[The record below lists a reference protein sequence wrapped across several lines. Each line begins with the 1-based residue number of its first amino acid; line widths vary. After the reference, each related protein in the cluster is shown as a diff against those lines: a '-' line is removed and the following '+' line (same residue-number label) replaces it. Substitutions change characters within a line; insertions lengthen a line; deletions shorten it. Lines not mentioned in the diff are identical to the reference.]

1 MFSGKPVSPT
11 VKTAFVAGSPALESA
26 DCPVGLADRWLVFG
40 ICIFLAAIVWLVFGQ
55 TVHYAFVNYDDD
67 VYVSD
72 NPVVQKGLTWE
83 GFRWALTYG
92 EVGHWHPL
100 TWLSHMLDCQ
110 LFGLNP
116 GDHHLVNVLIHTA
129 TVILLFLVLRRMTGF
144 LWRSAF
150 VAAVFAIHP
159 LRVESVAWVA
169 ERKDVLSGLFFML
182 TMGAYVSY
190 VRHSRSMIR
199 YGAVVVFFALGL
211 LSKNMLVTLPFL
223 LLLLDYWPLN
233 RASDFTPKIWRR
245 LVAEKIPLFVLAVAS
260 CAATFMVPEKV
271 PVVDRLSFTLRMEN
285 AVVSCATYLWQMIHP
300 SGLACFYPNPTALLP
315 AWQVAASL
323 VLLLAVS
330 VAVFAFRQA
339 RPYLAVGW
347 LWYVGMMV
355 PVIGIV
361 QIALYARADR
371 YTYLPQIGVYLL
383 LTWAAADL
391 CAGWRHRR
399 VVLGSV
405 SAIIIVALIF
415 LARAQT
421 SYWRNNE
428 SLWTH
433 TLACTSDNFLAQN
446 GLGNALL
453 LMGRDGEAMVHLQ
466 QALQI
471 RPRYAEAHYNL
482 GNLLHRMGRDDE
494 AMVHFQQALQIRPR
508 YAEAH
513 INLGNALFSMGR
525 LDEAIIHF
533 QQALQINPRSA
544 EVHYNLG
551 SALFLM
557 GRLDEA
563 IIHYQQALQI
573 NPRYAEAHFN
583 LGTALFLMGRLD
595 EAIIHL
601 QQALQINPRNAE
613 AHFNLGKAL
622 LRLGRDDEAMVHFQ
636 QALQLNPRSL
646 KIQND
651 LAWVL
656 ATVSPAALR
665 DGRQAVD
672 LAERANQIA
681 GGEDPIILRTLAA
694 AYAEAGRFD
703 DAVRS
708 AQKARA
714 LARAA
719 GQSGLVEQ
727 LDGQLKLYAAKLPF
741 HQESKRFED

>member
-1 MFSGKPVSPT
+1 
-11 VKTAFVAGSPALESA
+11 
-26 DCPVGLADRWLVFG
+26 
-40 ICIFLAAIVWLVFGQ
+40 
-55 TVHYAFVNYDDD
+55 
-67 VYVSD
+67 
-72 NPVVQKGLTWE
+72 
-83 GFRWALTYG
+83 
-92 EVGHWHPL
+92 
-100 TWLSHMLDCQ
+100 
-110 LFGLNP
+110 
-116 GDHHLVNVLIHTA
+116 
-129 TVILLFLVLRRMTGF
+129 
-144 LWRSAF
+144 
-150 VAAVFAIHP
+150 
-159 LRVESVAWVA
+159 
-169 ERKDVLSGLFFML
+169 
-182 TMGAYVSY
+182 
-190 VRHSRSMIR
+190 
-199 YGAVVVFFALGL
+199 
-211 LSKNMLVTLPFL
+211 
-223 LLLLDYWPLN
+223 
-233 RASDFTPKIWRR
+233 
-245 LVAEKIPLFVLAVAS
+245 
-260 CAATFMVPEKV
+260 
-271 PVVDRLSFTLRMEN
+271 
-285 AVVSCATYLWQMIHP
+285 
-300 SGLACFYPNPTALLP
+300 
-315 AWQVAASL
+315 
-323 VLLLAVS
+323 
-330 VAVFAFRQA
+330 
-339 RPYLAVGW
+339 LAVGW

-415 LARAQT
+415 LARTQT

-482 GNLLHRMGRDDE
+482 GNLLHRM
-494 AMVHFQQALQIRPR
+494 
-508 YAEAH
+508 
-513 INLGNALFSMGR
+513 
-525 LDEAIIHF
+525 
-533 QQALQINPRSA
+533 
-544 EVHYNLG
+544 
-551 SALFLM
+551 
-557 GRLDEA
+557 
-563 IIHYQQALQI
+563 
-573 NPRYAEAHFN
+573 
-583 LGTALFLMGRLD
+583 
-595 EAIIHL
+595 
-601 QQALQINPRNAE
+601 
-613 AHFNLGKAL
+613 
-622 LRLGRDDEAMVHFQ
+622 GRDDEAMVHFQ

-708 AQKARA
+708 AQKAMA